1 MKTKKKKIV
10 KSDGGLKMLTL
21 EQDNFCLYVV
31 EGMNNSEAYRKA
43 FQKSSRWVPC
53 TIHSKSCRLRA
64 RNNIQARIQEIQEA
78 VQSANVATAQELAE
92 FLTSIIR
99 TPVGSVDETSK
110 LAQEVRFDSES
121 KTIKMPDKLSAVE
134 KLAKLKGYNA
144 PDLSENRT
152 LNVNVNLDEKELMKI
167 AMGEV

>member
-1 MKTKKKKIV
+1 MEPKKKKV
-10 KSDGGLKMLTL
+10 KQVEGGKKMLTL

-31 EGMNNSEAYRKA
+31 QGENNSEAYRKA
-43 FQKSSRWVPC
+43 FPKASRWVPS

-64 RNNIQARIQEIQEA
+64 RNNILTRIREIQDR

-99 TPVGSVDETSK
+99 TPIGTVDEQSK

-144 PDLSENRT
+144 PELSEAKT
-152 LNVNVNLDEKELMKI
+152 LNVHAGISEEELLKI
-167 AMGEV
+167 ARGEV